1 MVLSRPTMYMF
12 GDIQKLRALDV
23 YKAIP
28 VKNLWL
34 WQSVPKATLYPH
46 LPIVPSVNYHNL
58 SRQLEHN
65 FQYCSRIPVNKWSW
79 AKSLTPQK
87 LNSSGHSSYGPG
99 DELRHAAAHEGGERN
114 QEEQATA
121 QAGHDGTDSPF
132 RAGNALERGIAPTL
146 LNHHHHLPT
155 LIVHGI
161 RAPPESAEGHGLAQ
175 LWSPE
180 PVRHEEPHAGGGCT
194 EKRQQR
200 PDDPG
205 TSQTGCHLSPDRA
218 RRTQSNC
225 SGSAGRSKGLQ
236 TTGSPQVI
244 HSSVKGE
251 WPLTKRIFS
260 LTGHQL
266 PILCSKDADPW
277 KNHNIKD

>member
-1 MVLSRPTMYMF
+1 M
-12 GDIQKLRALDV
+12 
-23 YKAIP
+23 
-28 VKNLWL
+28 
-34 WQSVPKATLYPH
+34 
-46 LPIVPSVNYHNL
+46 
-58 SRQLEHN
+58 
-65 FQYCSRIPVNKWSW
+65 
-79 AKSLTPQK
+79 KSLTPQK
-87 LNSSGHSSYGPG
+87 LNSSGHSSYSPG
-99 DELRHAAAHEGGERN
+99 DELRHAAAHEGSERH

-155 LIVHGI
+155 LIVHRI

-194 EKRQQR
+194 EKREQR

-205 TSQTGCHLSPDRA
+205 ASQTGCHLSPDRA

-225 SGSAGRSKGLQ
+225 SGSAGRSKGRQ

-244 HSSVKGE
+244 HSSVMGE
-251 WPLTKRIFS
+251 WLLTERIFS

-266 PILCSKDADPW
+266 PILCSKDALGRVALGSTVKLPAHYFTVFLPW
-277 KNHNIKD
+277 GGCLSWPRQSRFGEGVTGIMWNYHSYPPQCIFFLFLCFAQIL